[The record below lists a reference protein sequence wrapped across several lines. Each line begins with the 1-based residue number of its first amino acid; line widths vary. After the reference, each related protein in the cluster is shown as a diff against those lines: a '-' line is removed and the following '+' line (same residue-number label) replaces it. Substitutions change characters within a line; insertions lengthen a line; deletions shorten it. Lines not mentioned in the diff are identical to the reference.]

1 MPQAPNHMPTQLN
14 RRYLRVQDLRSLRHL
29 FFSSKRVVD
38 GHYAGRHA
46 SPRRGRAVEFSDY
59 RQYTPG
65 DEIGDIDWQAF
76 ARSDRLF
83 VKLSEH
89 QSDMTVNLLV
99 DASASMGYPVEKVAG
114 SAELSK
120 YDYACMLA
128 AAIAFLVTRQR
139 DKVALG
145 IARHGLQRFHHAVSS
160 FTHLDGIL
168 QAMEQTQP
176 KGKADLADAAAAM
189 AGQTGRKGLVV
200 VFTDLFEDQDQILD
214 AMTRF
219 IHRGNEVVIFQILH
233 PDELALPDAAD
244 AVFIDSETDLR
255 LTLDVA
261 DVRPVYE
268 RRLRRFLDSW
278 SAACRSRGIDY
289 NLASIATPYNLAL
302 RDYLFART
310 GMT

>member
-1 MPQAPNHMPTQLN
+1 MPQASNHMPIHMN
-14 RRYLRVQDLRSLRHL
+14 RRYLRVQDLRSLQHL

-65 DEIGDIDWQAF
+65 DEIGDIDWKAF

-83 VKLSEH
+83 VRLSEH

-99 DASASMGYPVEKVAG
+99 DASASMGYPARDASG
-114 SAELSK
+114 SAEVSK
-120 YDYACMLA
+120 YEYACMLA
-128 AAIAFLVTRQR
+128 AAIGFLVTRQR
-139 DKVALG
+139 DKVAFG
-145 IARHGLQRFHHAVSS
+145 IARKGLQQFHHAAGS
-160 FTHLDGIL
+160 FAHLDSIL
-168 QAMEQTQP
+168 QAMEQIQP
-176 KGKADLADAAAAM
+176 KGKADLADAAAAL
-189 AGQTGRKGLVV
+189 AGRTGRKGLVV
-200 VFTDLFEDQDQILD
+200 MFTDLFEDQDQILN

-219 IHRGNEVVIFQILH
+219 THRGNEVVVFQILH

-244 AVFIDSETDLR
+244 AVFIDSETDQPLA
-255 LTLDVA
+255 LDVA

-278 SAACRSRGIDY
+278 LAACRSRGIDY
-289 NLASIATPYNLAL
+289 NLASTATPYNLSL
-302 RDYLFART
+302 RDYLFERA